1 MNFDTMIFELQSP
14 TVFGEKHILGTIFIF
29 VIIAILLIMLLK
41 VFRNVNHRKVLKIT
55 ALFLIFLELA
65 KYTEFYIMHGTFPA
79 MYIPMQLC
87 SFSLYLMPLVAF
99 TKPEISK
106 KFMPIA
112 YSIGLLAGIIVLF
125 YPATVLGGEYNWFP
139 LKDNIVPIISF
150 FYHGTMIFFSLYLV
164 LSKLYRPS
172 FEEYPKVFISLI
184 LFAGLASIT
193 NLIFNTDMMFLNTA
207 SGSPLQFILADYG
220 RLPYLLTMVILAGIL
235 LTLPVIPFG
244 VGRIILRIKR
254 TFTED

>member
-14 TVFGEKHILGTIFIF
+14 TVFGEKHIMGSIFIL
-29 VIIAILLIMLLK
+29 ITIAILLIFLLK
-41 VFRNVNHRKVLKIT
+41 VLKISNHRKVLKIT
-55 ALFLIFLELA
+55 ATFLILLELT
-65 KYTEFYIMHGTFPA
+65 KYTEYIISHGSFPE

-112 YSIGLLAGIIVLF
+112 YSIGLLAGIIVLI
-125 YPATVLGGEYNWFP
+125 YPATVLGGEYSWFP
-139 LKDNIVPIISF
+139 LKNNIVPIISF

-172 FEEYPKVFISLI
+172 FDEYPKVLISL
-184 LFAGLASIT
+184 LFFAGLAIIT
-193 NLIFNTDMMFLNTA
+193 NLIFQTDMMFLNTA
-207 SGSPLQFILADYG
+207 SGSPLQFILTDYG
-220 RLPYLLTMVILAGIL
+220 RIPYMLSMIILAAVL

-244 VGRIILRIKR
+244 VRRVIFKFKR
-254 TFTED
+254 AYSKD